1 MIIKR
6 VILLSENISTSD
18 LFSVK
23 SFSQS
28 LFNQDFFN
36 IVHSNLKGIK
46 SVPTYKRMCELLQ
59 FKSTATNLKKKQFQI
74 WSAYFKFTQNKNSFS
89 IYSLYSEEKTKE
101 NILNILLEDS
111 LNYLFISF
119 LNSYYSYSHKN
130 SIIVSNSALYE
141 ALGFINPMFKIV
153 NPFYANTDDLNAF
166 GAYIES
172 QVLLSSYHKTF
183 LTNFKKQIKE
193 HQKNCMFFCEKTVEQ
208 ETEKNF
214 GSYQLDKYLQQ
225 QTEFYKSFSDKNN
238 PFTFSLD
245 NKNKFKNF
253 AFTPTNLTL
262 SSLNDFF
269 SHSIPNLKYKINK
282 LLSIMVDN
290 SIISYQKVYVA
301 FSKGKKF
308 ILPITKMPN
317 ILQVIQTTKHQLG
330 VTSSSEISSNP
341 LLRNKFFKLLQTN
354 TFNILGYDFI
364 CSFNLFSFNPNN
376 ISFNS
381 DYISKFLSDTNSVFF
396 ESLISNTNL
405 RLENSVPIKDLDN
418 PKSNSYKSMLT
429 KKYIFSLIANTV
441 IPNSLSMID
450 ISLPDNN
457 TVNNFTDNNTES
469 NNSSDLI
476 MKDLSIPSY
485 WLSLFA
491 NSSDLFDDFPE
502 NFYPAIFSPSTSFLS
517 KNTFDDNENND
528 EDNSVENKKN
538 NIKEK
543 NNNVN
548 NIELDL
554 IIASFIEDLLNSDF
568 LESFIF

>member
-1 MIIKR
+1 MIIKG

-89 IYSLYSEEKTKE
+89 IYSLYSKEKTKE

-153 NPFYANTDDLNAF
+153 NPFYANTNDLNAF

-225 QTEFYKSFSDKNN
+225 QTEFYKSFSDKNKCL
-238 PFTFSLD
+238 S
-245 NKNKFKNF
+245 
-253 AFTPTNLTL
+253 AF
-262 SSLNDFF
+262 
-269 SHSIPNLKYKINK
+269 
-282 LLSIMVDN
+282 
-290 SIISYQKVYVA
+290 
-301 FSKGKKF
+301 
-308 ILPITKMPN
+308 
-317 ILQVIQTTKHQLG
+317 
-330 VTSSSEISSNP
+330 
-341 LLRNKFFKLLQTN
+341 
-354 TFNILGYDFI
+354 
-364 CSFNLFSFNPNN
+364 
-376 ISFNS
+376 
-381 DYISKFLSDTNSVFF
+381 
-396 ESLISNTNL
+396 
-405 RLENSVPIKDLDN
+405 
-418 PKSNSYKSMLT
+418 
-429 KKYIFSLIANTV
+429 
-441 IPNSLSMID
+441 
-450 ISLPDNN
+450 
-457 TVNNFTDNNTES
+457 
-469 NNSSDLI
+469 
-476 MKDLSIPSY
+476 
-485 WLSLFA
+485 
-491 NSSDLFDDFPE
+491 
-502 NFYPAIFSPSTSFLS
+502 
-517 KNTFDDNENND
+517 
-528 EDNSVENKKN
+528 
-538 NIKEK
+538 
-543 NNNVN
+543 
-548 NIELDL
+548 
-554 IIASFIEDLLNSDF
+554 
-568 LESFIF
+568 